1 MNSNVPRA
9 VATAVAAALI
19 LGMFQAASAQKAA
32 SRVPGAQPTSAEA
45 ITPFKINVP
54 QADLVDLKQRLA
66 RARIP
71 DEIDGANWDY
81 GTNRAYLRELIAYW
95 RDRFDWRA
103 QERHLNRFE
112 QFKTTIDGID
122 IHFIHRRSKEPNALP
137 LLITH
142 GWPGSFVEFDKV
154 IERLTDPVAYGGRPD
169 DAFDVVVP
177 SIPGFG
183 FSERPHERGYNPARI
198 AGIFAKLMARLGY
211 TRYAAQGGDFGS
223 AITRSLALQDASH
236 MVGLHLNFCIG
247 GPPQGVA
254 DPNAGLSPQ
263 ELQRIRGSL
272 FAKGDEQAYSQQMGT
287 RPQTVGYAL
296 NDSPVGLAAWI
307 VEKYRAWSDNG
318 GDVEKSFT
326 KDEMLTNIS
335 LYWLTQT
342 ATSSARIYY
351 EARNA
356 GPADTRRIE
365 LPTACAI
372 FPKEV
377 SYAPRAWQATRMNLV
392 RWTEMPRGGHFAALE
407 QPELLV
413 DDVRAFFREL
423 RTGPV
428 TAGPR

>member
-1 MNSNVPRA
+1 
-9 VATAVAAALI
+9 
-19 LGMFQAASAQKAA
+19 
-32 SRVPGAQPTSAEA
+32 
-45 ITPFKINVP
+45 
-54 QADLVDLKQRLA
+54 
-66 RARIP
+66 
-71 DEIDGANWDY
+71 
-81 GTNRAYLRELIAYW
+81 
-95 RDRFDWRA
+95 
-103 QERHLNRFE
+103 
-112 QFKTTIDGID
+112 
-122 IHFIHRRSKEPNALP
+122 

-142 GWPGSFVEFDKV
+142 GWPGSVAEFDKV
-154 IERLTDPVAYGGRPD
+154 IERLTDPVAYGGRAE

-183 FSERPHERGYNPARI
+183 FSERPHERGYSPAKI
-198 AGIFAKLMARLGY
+198 AGLFSKLMARLGY

-223 AITRSLALQDASH
+223 AISRSLAQQDAAH

-247 GPPQGVA
+247 GPPAGIA
-254 DPNAGLSPQ
+254 DPNAGLTPE
-263 ELQRIRGSL
+263 ELQRTRGSL

-287 RPQTVGYAL
+287 RPQTIGYAL

-307 VEKYRAWSDNG
+307 VEKFRAWSDSG

-326 KDEMLTNIS
+326 KDEMLTDVS
-335 LYWLTQT
+335 LYWFTQT

-365 LPTACAI
+365 VPTACAI

-413 DDVRAFFREL
+413 DDVRAFFRDL
-423 RTGPV
+423 RGNSS
-428 TAGPR
+428 GR

>member
-1 MNSNVPRA
+1 MNASLRRSL
-9 VATAVAAALI
+9 AVAAALI
-19 LGMFQAASAQKAA
+19 VGVLQMVSAQRPVRTAPAAQQAKAD
-32 SRVPGAQPTSAEA
+32 A
-45 ITPFKINVP
+45 ITPFRINVP
-54 QADLVDLKQRLA
+54 EADLVDLKQRLA

-71 DEIDGANWDY
+71 DEIDGAGWDY
-81 GTNRAYLRELIAYW
+81 GTSRAYLRGLVAYW

-103 QERHLNRFE
+103 QERRLNRFE
-112 QFKTTIDGID
+112 QFRTTIDGIE

-137 LLITH
+137 LLMTH

-154 IERLTDPVAYGGRPD
+154 IERLTDPVANGGRAD

-183 FSERPHERGYNPARI
+183 FSERPHERGYGPAKI
-198 AGIFAKLMARLGY
+198 AGLFAKLMARLGY
-211 TRYAAQGGDFGS
+211 ARYAAQGGDFGS
-223 AITRSLALQDASH
+223 AITRSMAQQDAAH

-247 GPPQGVA
+247 GAPQGVA
-254 DPNAGLSPQ
+254 DPNAGLTPQ
-263 ELQRIRGSL
+263 EIQRIRGGL

-287 RPQTVGYAL
+287 RPQTIGYAL

-307 VEKYRAWSDNG
+307 VEKFRAWSDSG
-318 GDVEKSFT
+318 GDVEASFT

-365 LPTACAI
+365 VPTACAI

-377 SYAPRAWQATRMNLV
+377 SYAPRAWQAARMNLV

-407 QPELLV
+407 QPALLV
-413 DDVRAFFREL
+413 DDVRAFFREV
-423 RTGPV
+423 RNSSTS
-428 TAGPR
+428 R